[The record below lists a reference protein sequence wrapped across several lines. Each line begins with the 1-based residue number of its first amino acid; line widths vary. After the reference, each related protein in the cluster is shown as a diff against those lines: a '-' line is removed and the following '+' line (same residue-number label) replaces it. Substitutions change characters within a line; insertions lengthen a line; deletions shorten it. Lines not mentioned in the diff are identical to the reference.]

1 MTAGLR
7 GYECRL
13 GRAGM
18 VRWPGSFSC
27 RARRDIYGRIN
38 PWIAVVVLVVIA
50 VAGGIIPT
58 LVLHG
63 SRGHPKEVPVSSFIT
78 TNTSAKK
85 THSGNSHGTAK
96 LSVTLSASPA
106 QLDVYPIIS
115 GYLGVTGTGIKE
127 GGTARY
133 KITVS
138 NTGNTPLMD
147 TVLRV
152 SAMPL
157 GGNGPWYSNNGQD
170 GQDGIYCPSYGKA
183 TGSATGSM
191 SCYVGSKVG
200 YMAPATSD
208 TLAIDAS
215 YSELPSA
222 PASLTLHVSVSGI
235 APDGKVATA
244 TASPVSVR
252 VIPVNYSDPLHI
264 QLSFQPDPVALNQV
278 FRLIVTL
285 TNESTTSSIR
295 DVRFQVPVLPAG
307 DAVTV
312 PKGFLGA
319 SAAPCQTVD
328 AVTWYECLLSNSLN
342 LSADSLAPGASRSL
356 ELAEIVSEPGYP
368 VPSVADIE
376 VQASGVLSSGVVA
389 YGKSGDGTQTY
400 QTYER
405 YQTYRNLLG
414 KISSGVVVLATA
426 TGYVNIS

>member
-1 MTAGLR
+1 MRSMDNIVNRRRVVSMQSAAGFDYNYARITAG
-7 GYECRL
+7 
-13 GRAGM
+13 
-18 VRWPGSFSC
+18 W
-27 RARRDIYGRIN
+27 ARIWLVIT
-38 PWIAVVVLVVIA
+38 AVLVIV
-50 VAGGIIPT
+50 VAGGVIPT
-58 LVLHG
+58 LMLHG
-63 SRGHPKEVPVSSFIT
+63 SRGHPKRVPVSSSIT
-78 TNTSAKK
+78 TNTSLKK
-85 THSGNSHGTAK
+85 SHSGNSHSTAK

-106 QLDVYPIIS
+106 QVDVYPIIS

-200 YMAPATSD
+200 HMAPATSD

-252 VIPVNYSDPLHI
+252 VIPVNYSGPLRI
-264 QLSFQPDPVALNQV
+264 QLSFQPNPVTLNQV

-295 DVRFQVPVLPAG
+295 DVRFQVPVLPAE
-307 DAVTV
+307 DPVTA
-312 PKGFLGA
+312 PNGFLGA
-319 SAAPCQTVD
+319 SAASCQTVI
-328 AVTWYECLLSNSLN
+328 AATWYECLLDESSP
-342 LSADSLAPGASRSL
+342 SADSLAPGASRSL

-405 YQTYRNLLG
+405 YQTYQNLLG